1 MGHGGCQNDGK
12 MSGSPRC
19 QKHKASRAKAGRLDL
34 AFGFLRL
41 ALGLGGFFALAGWR
55 LGLSGFRV

>member
-1 MGHGGCQNDGK
+1 MTAKCRGV
-12 MSGSPRC
+12 STVS
-19 QKHKASRAKAGRLDL
+19 KHKASRAKGGRLDL

-41 ALGLGGFFALAGWR
+41 VLGLGGFFALAGWR